1 MKPEEKAPQLYACT
15 MRSVADILADPAL
28 ADLPSAEISDA
39 FFYLHCFLLQYQ
51 AQVSSKLIDLL
62 VSKYIH
68 EMPESSL
75 NSNYFNHYEENRRRL
90 FAVFQTHHKEK
101 EWYCTPDFIHEFQQQ
116 LHADIPMEYL
126 YKKYIPAF
134 LREVETA
141 IYGPALPM
149 ITDQPISC
157 RWLRFYTKVLCPVC
171 GFAAGAIL
179 FLNLF
184 SGKPIE
190 LRKIPSIL
198 FLVFPGIF
206 AFCIAYHTKHF
217 FDKRFLTYQAFFSS
231 WILTLVAYASVNAPF
246 NALLS
251 MMLTFTLWFCLCSLP
266 NAIYFWNRRTLFGY
280 TGQSFL
286 WFVFFRLLLGAVWV
300 FTYFGIGALIL
311 SLA

>member
-116 LHADIPMEYL
+116 LHATSRWNTCTKNTFQLFCERLKQP
-126 YKKYIPAF
+126 F
-134 LREVETA
+134 TA
-141 IYGPALPM
+141 P
-149 ITDQPISC
+149 
-157 RWLRFYTKVLCPVC
+157 
-171 GFAAGAIL
+171 L
-179 FLNLF
+179 F
-184 SGKPIE
+184 
-190 LRKIPSIL
+190 
-198 FLVFPGIF
+198 
-206 AFCIAYHTKHF
+206 
-217 FDKRFLTYQAFFSS
+217 Q
-231 WILTLVAYASVNAPF
+231 
-246 NALLS
+246 
-251 MMLTFTLWFCLCSLP
+251 
-266 NAIYFWNRRTLFGY
+266 
-280 TGQSFL
+280 
-286 WFVFFRLLLGAVWV
+286 
-300 FTYFGIGALIL
+300 
-311 SLA
+311 